1 MFQQPD
7 LVKEMPKLHRFAN
20 RLCRN
25 RDEAEDLLQA
35 TLLRALE
42 KKDQFDEGT
51 NLFGWTSKIMYNQF
65 VSTYRRRVKF
75 ESQYDPE
82 DYISR
87 QYVEP
92 SQETEMQLKRV
103 KEAMQ
108 ELSDEHRTILIM
120 ICVNGIKYQQ
130 AAKILE
136 LPVGTVRSR
145 LSRARERLS
154 EILGE
159 SAGET
164 QEPVSGKH
172 PVPLPRSGMERRIA
186 A

>member
-1 MFQQPD
+1 MFQQHE
-7 LVKEMPKLHRFAN
+7 LIKEMPKLHRFAS

-35 TLLRALE
+35 TLLRAIE
-42 KKDQFDEGT
+42 KKEQFDDGT

-82 DYISR
+82 EYIAR
-87 QYVEP
+87 QQVAP
-92 SQETEMQLKRV
+92 TQEAEMELKRV
-103 KEAMQ
+103 REAMTR
-108 ELSDEHRTILIM
+108 LSDEHRTILMM
-120 ICVNGIKYQQ
+120 ICINGIKYQQ
-130 AAKILE
+130 AAKILD

-145 LSRARERLS
+145 LSRARERLG
-154 EILGE
+154 EIL
-159 SAGET
+159 SET
-164 QEPVSGKH
+164 QDIAGSLQRRTLASMPGRYAR
-172 PVPLPRSGMERRIA
+172 PRFA